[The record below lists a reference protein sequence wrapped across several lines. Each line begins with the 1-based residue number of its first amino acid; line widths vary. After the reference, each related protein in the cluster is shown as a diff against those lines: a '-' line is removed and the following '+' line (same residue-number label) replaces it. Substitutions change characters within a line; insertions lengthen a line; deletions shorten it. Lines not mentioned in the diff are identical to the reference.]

1 MERRKLHDEKEALQ
15 AELDKLKLSKKEE
28 LQEREKFYEGASW
41 LGRQSL
47 TVADDA
53 VQKGEALKA
62 EYLKKVAECDGDEFL
77 RGRAAEWL
85 VDSTIRLTQQ
95 VKDENQ
101 RLMEKSMRNMPS

>member
-1 MERRKLHDEKEALQ
+1 MERRKLHDEKEVLQ
-15 AELDKLKLSKKEE
+15 AELDKFKSSKKDEV
-28 LQEREKFYEGASW
+28 QEREKLYDVARW

-47 TVADDA
+47 TVAEDA
-53 VQKGEALKA
+53 VQKCESLKG

-85 VDSTIRLTQQ
+85 MDSTIRLTQQ

-101 RLMEKSMRNMPS
+101 RLMEKSMRNIPS